1 MISGFLLVH
10 KPAGPT
16 SAGVVGWVR
25 RLLDLRRVG
34 HSGTL
39 DPGADGLLVLGLNRA
54 TSLLPYLPS
63 HKTYRAEGMLG
74 VTTDSLDAQGRV
86 TCTRPVP
93 ALTHTDLAYT
103 LQRFA
108 GDILQVPPQVS
119 ALKHCGQRLYD
130 LARAGRTVEIAP
142 RPVTVF
148 SLRLLEFSS
157 PRVTFEVTCSGGTYV
172 RVLAADLGEAL
183 GCGAH
188 LAHLTRTVCNGFGL
202 EQAATLEQLTA
213 EASAGRWCAR
223 VLSPAAGL
231 AHLPAVTASAA
242 QAAAVLHGRALPLSL
257 NEPEFSQPVRIL
269 NDAGELL
276 AVARRQGRSLVM
288 ERVLP
293 APAEEAA
300 CA

>member
-25 RLLDLRRVG
+25 RLLGLRRVG

-63 HKTYRAEGMLG
+63 QKTYRAEALLG

-86 TCTRPVP
+86 TGTRPVP
-93 ALTHTDLAYT
+93 ALSQIEMEAALR
-103 LQRFA
+103 RFS
-108 GDILQVPPQVS
+108 GESLQVPPQIS
-119 ALKHCGQRLYD
+119 ALKHQGQRLYR
-130 LARAGRTVEIAP
+130 LARAGRTVDLPP

-148 SLRLLEFSS
+148 SLRLLAFAP
-157 PRVTFEVTCSGGTYV
+157 PRVAFEVTCSGGTYV

-188 LAHLTRTVCNGFGL
+188 LVRLTRTVCNGFGL
-202 EQAATLEQLTA
+202 EQAATLEQLAA
-213 EASAGRWCAR
+213 EAPAGHWCVR
-223 VLSPAAGL
+223 VLPPAAGL

-242 QAAAVLHGRALPLSL
+242 QTAAVLHGRALPLSPE
-257 NEPEFSQPVRIL
+257 EPEFSQPVRIL
-269 NDAGELL
+269 DDTGTLL
-276 AVARRQGRSLVM
+276 AVARQQGRNLVM